1 MKMLVRLRKRFVYL
15 LACLGIGLLCTYRI
29 YNVQKD
35 FPDYDSSYL
44 DNALK
49 SAKNARDIHVV
60 IGYYQGNNL
69 PWVHN
74 ENITEEILNQ
84 NMYSPDPSA
93 GKMGEAVIIPP
104 FESPKMSK
112 LFQINRFNLMAS
124 DRIPLNRSLPDVRR
138 KECKGRTYQVTQ
150 LPTTSVIIVFH
161 NEAWSTLMRTV
172 YSVINR
178 SPRSVLTE
186 IILVDDASQR
196 LFLKESLE
204 AQISQLHVPVKVIR
218 TPERIGLIQARL
230 LGAKQAR
237 GQVLTF
243 LDAHCECTE
252 GWLEPLLDTIREN
265 RQSIVSPVI
274 DIINDE
280 TFQYVRSFELH
291 QGGFNWALHFRWFSL
306 PLDII
311 SQRQNDPTQ
320 PFKTPVIAGGLFS
333 IDKDFFYKLG
343 AYDEQMKIWGG
354 ENHEL
359 SFRGWMCGAQL
370 LIAPCSH
377 VGHLF
382 RKSSPYTFPGGVGDT
397 LNSNLARVAMV
408 WMDEW
413 KDFFFKIHPEVAVYA
428 HNQSIEDRLT
438 LRHKKLNC
446 KSFKWYL
453 ENIWPSHFMP
463 FDDRFFGKV
472 RNIKSQKCLQ
482 SPQTKTF
489 GQPYG
494 VATVSDCIIEM
505 YSPQLF
511 ILTPDGYLKTDD
523 SVCLDAPE
531 FKDSVSDVRIMAC
544 NTLQRQRWSYEKK
557 TERLIHTASG
567 KCLDLPSKK
576 KLPVS
581 PVGGIALELRAC
593 DDKSKS
599 QTWALEDIKWR

>member
-1 MKMLVRLRKRFVYL
+1 M
-15 LACLGIGLLCTYRI
+15 
-29 YNVQKD
+29 N
-35 FPDYDSSYL
+35 
-44 DNALK
+44 
-49 SAKNARDIHVV
+49 
-60 IGYYQGNNL
+60 
-69 PWVHN
+69 
-74 ENITEEILNQ
+74 
-84 NMYSPDPSA
+84 
-93 GKMGEAVIIPP
+93 
-104 FESPKMSK
+104 K

-138 KECKGRTYQVTQ
+138 KECKGRSYQVSQ

-196 LFLKESLE
+196 LFLKESLDAHI
-204 AQISQLHVPVKVIR
+204 AQLPVPVKVLR

-230 LGAKQAR
+230 LGAKQAT

-252 GWLEPLLDTIREN
+252 GWLEPLLDRIREN

-291 QGGFNWALHFRWFSL
+291 QGGFNWHSTSDGSRFRWISFLNDKMIQRSHSTRAHKMNNSFKNWYES
-306 PLDII
+306 PEMTVKDCHVII
-311 SQRQNDPTQ
+311 IPTI
-320 PFKTPVIAGGLFS
+320 KTPVIAGGLFS

-359 SFRGWMCGAQL
+359 SFRGWMCGAVL
-370 LIAPCSH
+370 EIAPCSH

-413 KDFFFKIHPEVAVYA
+413 KDFFFKIHPEIAVYA
-428 HNQSIEDRLT
+428 HNQSIEDRLI
-438 LRHKKLNC
+438 LRHEKLQC

-463 FDDRFFGKV
+463 FEDRFFGKV
-472 RNIKSQKCLQ
+472 RNVKSQKCLQ
-482 SPQTKTF
+482 SPRTKTF

-494 VATVSDCIIEM
+494 LASVSECIIET

-511 ILTPDGYLKTDD
+511 ILTPDGYFKTDD

-531 FKDSVSDVRIMAC
+531 HRDSVSEVRIMAC
-544 NTLQRQRWSYEKK
+544 NTLERQRWRYDKN
-557 TERLIHTASG
+557 TERIIHTISS

-581 PVGGIALELRAC
+581 PTGGIVLELRAC

-599 QTWALEDIKWR
+599 QTWTLEDVKWR